1 MDRALRFLP
10 EQYARA
16 KHLIPK
22 LHVFLQSVPSLAS
35 AMKSRLRRARPALI
49 ALLALTVGATGG
61 FLWPDDD
68 FFALRKNFEIFGAV
82 YEELATGYVEEI
94 PPQDLMQAG
103 VDAMLAELDPYTTY
117 ISEAESADL
126 EIITRGRYGGVGL
139 DVARRGG
146 KLVVTAPLEGASGYE
161 QGVRAGDVITQ
172 IDGQPAAG
180 LSMSDVQS
188 LLRGEPG
195 THVEIVIERAGAPQ
209 PLTFVLTRERVDLD
223 NVPYRGFLGNSAS
236 AAPVAYVKLER
247 FTRTAAPEVRTA
259 LKELRQK
266 AETGDLGGVV
276 LDLRD
281 NPGGLLE
288 AGVEVSGLFLEQGTE
303 VVSTRGRTEKT
314 NNTFRTSD
322 APLLPDVPLVILVNE
337 LSASASEI
345 VAGAVQDHD
354 RGLVVGRTTYGKG
367 LVQTVRELPYNAAL
381 KMTTAQYFTPSGRTI
396 QSVNYT
402 RADSLTRARQSDTTF
417 TTDEGRRVESGHGIA
432 PDVRVAPPPPSPL
445 EEALE
450 RRAAFFFFANEY
462 AAEHP
467 PVDASFAPS
476 DETLAAFQQWLDA
489 ENVDYETDAERATD
503 ALATEL
509 RNGDYDTVTDE
520 VDALRAALHKEKEA
534 AFTEH
539 ASALKEQLREAILAR
554 SADKR
559 TQVRASLRHDVQA
572 RRAAAL
578 LRDTDAYREALE

>member
-1 MDRALRFLP
+1 
-10 EQYARA
+10 
-16 KHLIPK
+16 
-22 LHVFLQSVPSLAS
+22 
-35 AMKSRLRRARPALI
+35 MKPRLRRARPALI

-82 YEELATGYVEEI
+82 YEELATGYVEKI

-223 NVPYRGFLGNSAS
+223 NVPYRGFLGNRPS

-266 AETGDLGGVV
+266 AEAGDLGGVV

-281 NPGGLLE
+281 NPGGLLG

>member
-1 MDRALRFLP
+1 MNRCAPFAP
-10 EQYARA
+10 NA
-16 KHLIPK
+16 KHALFEK
-22 LHVFLQSVPSLAS
+22 RHVVLQSVPSLAS
-35 AMKSRLRRARPALI
+35 AMKPRLRRARPALI

-223 NVPYRGFLGNSAS
+223 NVPYRGFLGNSPS

-288 AGVEVSGLFLEQGTE
+288 AGVEVSGLFLERGTE

-489 ENVDYETDAERATD
+489 ENVDYETDAERTTD

-559 TQVRASLRHDVQA
+559 TQVRASLQHDVQA

>member
-1 MDRALRFLP
+1 MNRCAPFAP
-10 EQYARA
+10 NA
-16 KHLIPK
+16 KHALFEK
-22 LHVFLQSVPSLAS
+22 RHVVLQSVPSLAS
-35 AMKSRLRRARPALI
+35 AMKPRLRRARPALI

-195 THVEIVIERAGAPQ
+195 THVEIVIERTGAPQ

-266 AETGDLGGVV
+266 AEAGDLGGVV

-354 RGLVVGRTTYGKG
+354 RGLVVGRATYGKG

-445 EEALE
+445 EEALK

-539 ASALKEQLREAILAR
+539 ASALKEQLREEILAR

-572 RRAAAL
+572 RRAATL

>member
-1 MDRALRFLP
+1 
-10 EQYARA
+10 
-16 KHLIPK
+16 
-22 LHVFLQSVPSLAS
+22 
-35 AMKSRLRRARPALI
+35 MKPRLRRARPALI

-172 IDGQPAAG
+172 VDGQPAAG

-223 NVPYRGFLGNSAS
+223 NVPYRGFLGKSSS